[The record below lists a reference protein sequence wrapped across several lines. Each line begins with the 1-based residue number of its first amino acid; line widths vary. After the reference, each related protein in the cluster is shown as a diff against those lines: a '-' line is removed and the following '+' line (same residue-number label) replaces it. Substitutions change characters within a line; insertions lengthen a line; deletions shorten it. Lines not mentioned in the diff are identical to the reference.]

1 MKQFFV
7 GLAIACMMSSTVWAS
22 SNSHRQAA
30 EELLKVSDLKSTMDR
45 MIVQMVEMQI
55 RQKPVMA
62 PYRDVLLQFF
72 NKYLS
77 YGSIKYDFV
86 DIYTEEFNEQELREI
101 VRFYKT
107 PVGKKTI
114 TKLPIL
120 MQKGAQ
126 VGMSKVKSHQNE
138 LREML
143 ETESKRLEAENK
155 GSTPAKSS
163 PEK

>member
-1 MKQFFV
+1 MKKFFIS
-7 GLAIACMMSSTVWAS
+7 LAIVCLMSSTAWAAT
-22 SNSHRQAA
+22 NSHRQAA
-30 EELLKVSDLKSTMDR
+30 EELLKVSDLKNTMDR
-45 MIVQMVEMQI
+45 MIVQMVELQLQ
-55 RQKPVMA
+55 QKPVMV
-62 PYRDVLLQFF
+62 PYRDVMLQFF

-77 YGSIKYDFV
+77 YGSIKYDFI
-86 DIYTEEFNEQELREI
+86 DIYTEEFSEKELREI
-101 VRFYKT
+101 IRFYKT

-143 ETESKRLEAENK
+143 EAETKRLEAENK
-155 GSTPAKSS
+155 ASAPASGSPAK
-163 PEK
+163 